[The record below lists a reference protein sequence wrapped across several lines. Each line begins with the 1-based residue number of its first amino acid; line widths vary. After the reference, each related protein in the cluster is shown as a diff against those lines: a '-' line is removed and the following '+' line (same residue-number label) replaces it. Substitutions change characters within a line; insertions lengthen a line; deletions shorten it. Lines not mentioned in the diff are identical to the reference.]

1 MNNLFRNTLA
11 LLLSLFLAS
20 VAEYAAAQSSVGCD
34 PHRTRLIAYPSAA
47 AAEAR
52 GLERQRYMQPITE
65 WERPDVATLR
75 SKYTFPFSWLER
87 QVYLRIEDAY
97 QPYEVYVNGKLAG
110 SSRNGFGAAEFNIT
124 KISREDTN
132 SIEIRLLSAEET
144 NAIECFERNAN
155 TPKVFIVS
163 QPRVRIR
170 DVEWSAE
177 IGLNGVTN
185 SNFTVVM
192 ANATM
197 GDKVSTLYY
206 ELYLNDTIR
215 LGGGKR
221 DVALGKYGIDT
232 MRFGVPVPDSLLW
245 SANNLHHDVRL
256 HLKNRIEGRDVE
268 FYNFPVALREL
279 RFEDDK
285 FIINREVVDITFTDM
300 SPASTVDDVAMA
312 YERGVR
318 SIRFTAGCVDDR
330 VLDYCDSQGIYVAIT
345 APINSSSAGDS
356 RKRGGN
362 PSNDVRWR
370 EEYVERTLQSFYTT
384 KRHPS
389 VVAYYL
395 ADDSANGIC
404 LYESYLA
411 LKAVAGD
418 RPVIYLDG
426 GEEWN
431 TDSFKR

>member
-1 MNNLFRNTLA
+1 MNNLFRNTFA
-11 LLLSLFLAS
+11 LLLGLSLVLLAER
-20 VAEYAAAQSSVGCD
+20 AEAQSAVGCD

-47 AAEAR
+47 AAQAR

-65 WERPDVATLR
+65 WERPDVTTLR

-87 QVYLRIEDAY
+87 QVYLRIEDAF

-132 SIEIRLLSAEET
+132 SIEIRLLSAEEV

-155 TPKVFIVS
+155 TPKVFIIA

-170 DVEWSAE
+170 DIEWSAE
-177 IGLNGVTN
+177 IGHNGVTN

-192 ANATM
+192 TNATL
-197 GDKVSTLYY
+197 GDKRSTLYY

-221 DVALGKYGIDT
+221 DVELGKYGIDT
-232 MRFGVPVPDSLLW
+232 MRFGVPVPDSVLW
-245 SANNLHHDVRL
+245 SDSNVRHVRL
-256 HLKNRIEGRDVE
+256 QLKNRVEGRDVE
-268 FYNFPVALREL
+268 FYDFPVALREL
-279 RFEDDK
+279 KYEDDK
-285 FIINREVVDITFTDM
+285 FIINREIVDITFADM
-300 SPASTVDDVAMA
+300 SPASTVADVEAA
-312 YERGVR
+312 YESGVR
-318 SIRFTAGCVDDR
+318 SIRFTAGAVDDR
-330 VLDYCDSQGIYVAIT
+330 VLDYCDMQGIYVALT
-345 APINSSSAGDS
+345 APINSSSAGSS

-362 PSNDVRWR
+362 PSNDVKWR
-370 EEYVERTLQSFYTT
+370 DDYIERTLQMFYTT

-389 VVAYYL
+389 VIAYYL

-418 RPVIYLDG
+418 RPVIYRDG